1 LNKKNTGKYFAKTI
15 VIEKLMAIP
24 TKDIT
29 SKKPEK
35 DWKGCRKNWNMLRT
49 QKNAE
54 MKALIKI

>member
-1 LNKKNTGKYFAKTI
+1 
-15 VIEKLMAIP
+15 MAIP

-54 MKALIKI
+54 MKALIKIQKLINLKNILMGK